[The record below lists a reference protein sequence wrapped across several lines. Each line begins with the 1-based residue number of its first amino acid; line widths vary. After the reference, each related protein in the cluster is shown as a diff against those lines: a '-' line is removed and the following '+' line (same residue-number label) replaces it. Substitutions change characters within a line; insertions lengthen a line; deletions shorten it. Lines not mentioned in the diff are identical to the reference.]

1 MSLCHAPR
9 PERSSWEG
17 DIVWATIVSR
27 FMGRFWC
34 SCQCFF
40 KKVIALSEW
49 RHSSFFRCWT
59 APQFSGNCG
68 QNCEKFKNRRK
79 SLCAP
84 LRIDNWDISKNFY
97 CSILEQVDLHLYNFS
112 PRRYIAPAAIMSNFA
127 YFASGVQ
134 KWLGTNKF
142 VCTKSH
148 IGCKFSK
155 IFLGLCAEGSI
166 VVHLYYRFSLWRQM
180 APQQCAKFR
189 TAFLV
194 NFVPVSGNIA
204 SPVMHEFGRR
214 FRHLLEG

>member
-1 MSLCHAPR
+1 MVLLWWCWDELCVSFDMSIAVGLLSCVMSEVLWQQISVVLHCLWVDAFGFIVVVFFVCHTPR
-9 PERSSWEG
+9 PEHSLWEG

-84 LRIDNWDISKNFY
+84 LRIDIWKISKK
-97 CSILEQVDLHLYNFS
+97 SIAVL
-112 PRRYIAPAAIMSNFA
+112 
-127 YFASGVQ
+127 
-134 KWLGTNKF
+134 
-142 VCTKSH
+142 
-148 IGCKFSK
+148 
-155 IFLGLCAEGSI
+155 
-166 VVHLYYRFSLWRQM
+166 
-180 APQQCAKFR
+180 
-189 TAFLV
+189 
-194 NFVPVSGNIA
+194 
-204 SPVMHEFGRR
+204 
-214 FRHLLEG
+214 